1 MMARYIIKNQINNP
15 DDIIKFDFD
24 GYSYNSNLSTP
35 LEPVFTRAQ
44 A

>member
-15 DDIIKFDFD
+15 DDIINFDFE
-24 GYSYNSNLSTP
+24 GYSYNSSLSSP

>member
-1 MMARYIIKNQINNP
+1 MARYIIKNQINSP
-15 DDIIKFDFD
+15 DDIIKFNLD
-24 GYSYNSNLSTP
+24 GYSYNSNLSSQ

>member
-15 DDIIKFDFD
+15 DDIINFDLD
-24 GYSYNSNLSTP
+24 GYSYNASLSSP

>member
-1 MMARYIIKNQINNP
+1 MARYIIKNQINTP
-15 DDIIKFDFD
+15 DDIINFDLD
-24 GYSYNSNLSTP
+24 GYSYNSNLSTS